1 MFSIILYGRNDS
13 HGYNLHKRAAISFN
27 AMAEVMSDPDD
38 EILFVDYNTLDD
50 HPTFPEA
57 IHDTLTDKA
66 KQVLRIF
73 RVRPEQHVHLK
84 ARTHLVALEAQS
96 RNVALRR
103 SNPRNRWVLYTN
115 TDMLL
120 VPRNENESLSDILGA
135 IPDGFYQVPR
145 FELPEMLWEAA
156 FDRRDPAGN
165 LAKLRQWS
173 MQFHLN
179 QVVHNFMPMRYDA
192 LGDFQAVLREDM
204 FAIHGFD
211 EEMLLGWHCD
221 SNLAARMA
229 LYRGGVDTLVDKV
242 FGYHCDHTRVAAA
255 NNKGRQ
261 TKMNDQ
267 DRFIWDVATPYLPA
281 QADNWGWPD
290 LEIEE
295 IRLNRDTSYER
306 FVAGISAAIEPA
318 TEPYRTTNLEW
329 HLFNDL
335 TYDLLHTLPF
345 VCDQVLTYPRTSA
358 LMFVGTRADF
368 VTRFVAAW
376 RGMGFTGPI
385 LIPDECKGLPVDI
398 EGVETGSFGDLLRR
412 ADMFIFEFGLAT
424 QGLHDPV
431 RTGRMLEALDARR
444 LKIVERLFRQAAS
457 LEQETRPKHRRLPR
471 RFIGVNVIYNQY
483 WPLFTDYVSAN
494 INPFC
499 GQVLAGSPRVDPSMR
514 GKVLRLRGRY
524 AI

>member
-1 MFSIILYGRNDS
+1 
-13 HGYNLHKRAAISFN
+13 
-27 AMAEVMSDPDD
+27 
-38 EILFVDYNTLDD
+38 
-50 HPTFPEA
+50 
-57 IHDTLTDKA
+57 
-66 KQVLRIF
+66 
-73 RVRPEQHVHLK
+73 
-84 ARTHLVALEAQS
+84 
-96 RNVALRR
+96 
-103 SNPRNRWVLYTN
+103 
-115 TDMLL
+115 
-120 VPRNENESLSDILGA
+120 
-135 IPDGFYQVPR
+135 
-145 FELPEMLWEAA
+145 
-156 FDRRDPAGN
+156 
-165 LAKLRQWS
+165 
-173 MQFHLN
+173 
-179 QVVHNFMPMRYDA
+179 
-192 LGDFQAVLREDM
+192 
-204 FAIHGFD
+204 
-211 EEMLLGWHCD
+211 
-221 SNLAARMA
+221 
-229 LYRGGVDTLVDKV
+229 
-242 FGYHCDHTRVAAA
+242 
-255 NNKGRQ
+255 
-261 TKMNDQ
+261 MNDQ
-267 DRFIWDVATPYLPA
+267 DRFIWDVSTPYLPA

-368 VTRFVAAW
+368 VSRFVAAW

-385 LIPDECKGLPVDI
+385 LIPDDCKGLPVDI
-398 EGVETGSFGDLLRR
+398 KGVETGSFGDLLRR

-431 RTGRMLEALDARR
+431 RTGRMLEALDAKR
-444 LKIVERLFRQAAS
+444 LKVVERLFRQAAS
-457 LEQETRPKHRRLPR
+457 LELETRPKHRRLPR
-471 RFIGVNVIYNQY
+471 RFIGVNVIYNKY

-499 GQVLAGSPRVDPSMR
+499 GQVLAGAPRIDPSVK